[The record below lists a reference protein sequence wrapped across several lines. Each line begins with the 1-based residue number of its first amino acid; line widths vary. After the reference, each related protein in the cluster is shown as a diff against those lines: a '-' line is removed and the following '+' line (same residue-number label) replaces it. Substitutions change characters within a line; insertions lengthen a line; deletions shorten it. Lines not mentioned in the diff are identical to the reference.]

1 MTNSE
6 HEVVAIG
13 DGEVAETS
21 GGSLEGAMRVQDS
34 DAVAFAAEF
43 LKKIIRIRGVR
54 IDRSSFLPQELR
66 KLGLDQEVIDRA
78 LATSP
83 VQAGV
88 SLAQLD
94 ELAGASISFETS
106 KAVALSF
113 SAGLPGGFAMFA
125 TVPADI
131 TQYYVHAFRVMQ
143 KLAYFYGWQNFIADL
158 DDVDDE
164 TLGKLAVFLG
174 VMMGVGGASASLT
187 SFAAHVA
194 RPAIQKQITQ
204 KALTKTVWYGPMKS
218 TLKLIGIKVTKDSF
232 AKTVTKAVPVA
243 GGVISGGMTLV
254 SLRTQSGRLKQH
266 LRELPPPGVDA
277 AEYRGAVI
285 ATDEEAAAGAG
296 RLTAAR
302 ENIESAAGDAAS
314 GMKGF
319 ARGAWGSAN
328 AAGSGALRRGRTIFD
343 KSRKGERSSGASG
356 AEAGVEEEIG
366 EAESGDPSQ
375 QDARRS

>member
-1 MTNSE
+1 MANSE

-13 DGEVAETS
+13 DGEVAEVS
-21 GGSLEGAMRVQDS
+21 GGSLDEVMREQDS
-34 DAVAFAAEF
+34 DAVVFAAEF

-54 IDRSSFLPQELR
+54 IERSSFLPQELR

-78 LATSP
+78 LATTP
-83 VQAGV
+83 VQAGI

-94 ELAGASISFETS
+94 QLASASISFETS
-106 KAVALSF
+106 KAAALSF

-143 KLAYFYGWQNFIADL
+143 KLAYLYGWQNFIADL

-204 KALTKTVWYGPMKS
+204 KALTKTVWYGPVKS

-243 GGVISGGMTLV
+243 GGVISGGMTLI

-277 AEYRGAVI
+277 AEYRRAVET
-285 ATDEEAAAGAG
+285 TDEEAAAAVG
-296 RLTAAR
+296 RLAAAR
-302 ENIESAAGDAAS
+302 GNIESAAGDAAS
-314 GMKGF
+314 GMKGV
-319 ARGAWGSAN
+319 ARGTWNSASV
-328 AAGSGALRRGRTIFD
+328 AGGGALRRGRTMFD
-343 KSRKGERSSGASG
+343 RARKGERNSGVSS
-356 AEAGVEEEIG
+356 AEADFEVTIGAPEEGSPAQNDSER
-366 EAESGDPSQ
+366 P
-375 QDARRS
+375 